1 MGRLETVRS
10 NNEVAS
16 APEGKATKM
25 RITQQMR
32 TTLPYQSKG
41 GRGAGRIEISEG
53 KVERVK
59 EEGRMPYREEVR
71 LCIERARLITEG
83 YKQAEND
90 SIILKRA
97 KAMAHYLDNRTL
109 YVLPNERIVG
119 NVASEPCSLITFPEK
134 WSGWLD
140 KAIDGEYKMLL
151 PDEGK
156 REELHKIHSYWR
168 GKSVHGMERS
178 LLPKDILDYWFYP
191 NQGVFLWLHGGHVGT
206 PNYEKLFKVGLK
218 GIIEEARGKLEE
230 ISSDPELYL
239 HAEDYLKK
247 KEFYEAVII
256 SMEAV
261 IRQGK
266 RFSDL
271 LKEKALEED
280 NKDRKAELEE
290 MSAICDWVPENPPR
304 NLHEALQ
311 FYWFIN
317 LIARVLDLHSSGN
330 GERMDQ
336 IFYPFYKKDKEEGRL
351 TYEEAEELV
360 EHLMLKFNEEGS
372 LIPPSQPQAGPLVTR
387 VTTIGGVTRE
397 GADATNEM
405 TYILM
410 DAKNEMGLNQ
420 PALAVRLHPQTP
432 QALYEKIVESVVK
445 QPGVYSFF
453 NDNMMIPFLMN
464 LGIPL
469 EDARDYATDGC
480 MRWDIP
486 GKAICMRALGGSVAL
501 PKCLE
506 YALYQGVDKFSGKQ
520 VGPRTSDP
528 ITWASV
534 EDVMDAYEEQ
544 LKFFMHKLFTIYNLV
559 DVLDGRYLPQPFL
572 SGVIDGCLER
582 GQDVREYKYYPNT
595 IIQPVGQVTI
605 INSLSAM
612 KKLVFEDKKVSMTEL
627 IEALKNNWEGK
638 EDLRQMFINKP
649 PKWGNDDDYVDLIG
663 KEFYKRT
670 NQAIKSFKNIWGV
683 SHNEDGT
690 GASTYY
696 DYSGMTGATP
706 DGRKDRDL
714 FNDGTVSP
722 CIGTDVKGPLATMK
736 SVSKI
741 DHQGTY
747 THLFNQKFTPE
758 EVMRNNGANF
768 IALLRSFVDLGIHHT
783 QFNVVDRETLI
794 DAQAHPDEYSDL
806 VVRIA
811 GLAAYFVDLTKPV
824 QDQIIERTE
833 LSLS

>member
-32 TTLPYQSKG
+32 TSLPYQSKG

-528 ITWASV
+528 LTWTSV

-572 SGVIDGCLER
+572 SGVIDGCIER

-612 KKLVFEDKKVSMTEL
+612 KK
-627 IEALKNNWEGK
+627 
-638 EDLRQMFINKP
+638 
-649 PKWGNDDDYVDLIG
+649 
-663 KEFYKRT
+663 
-670 NQAIKSFKNIWGV
+670 
-683 SHNEDGT
+683 
-690 GASTYY
+690 
-696 DYSGMTGATP
+696 
-706 DGRKDRDL
+706 
-714 FNDGTVSP
+714 
-722 CIGTDVKGPLATMK
+722 
-736 SVSKI
+736 
-741 DHQGTY
+741 
-747 THLFNQKFTPE
+747 
-758 EVMRNNGANF
+758 
-768 IALLRSFVDLGIHHT
+768 
-783 QFNVVDRETLI
+783 
-794 DAQAHPDEYSDL
+794 
-806 VVRIA
+806 
-811 GLAAYFVDLTKPV
+811 
-824 QDQIIERTE
+824 
-833 LSLS
+833 